1 MAGKRTARTSTD
13 AARRRTNG
21 GVTSIPMVTRT
32 PSMAAAPYV
41 RDTRWATP
49 VARRRTDVVVVDV
62 ARPMSAASSAPNE
75 DPLLLTA

>member
-1 MAGKRTARTSTD
+1 MARKRTARTRID

-21 GVTSIPMVTRT
+21 GVTSIPMATRV
-32 PSMAAAPYV
+32 PSVSAAPYV

-49 VARRRTDVVVVDV
+49 VARRRTDVIVVDV
-62 ARPMSAASSAPNE
+62 ARPMSAAGRSSDE

>member
-1 MAGKRTARTSTD
+1 MARKRTARTSTD

-21 GVTSIPMVTRT
+21 GVTSIPMATRT
-32 PSMAAAPYV
+32 PSASAAPYV

-49 VARRRTDVVVVDV
+49 VARRRTDVVVVEV
-62 ARPMSAASSAPNE
+62 ARPMSAASRSSDE